1 MCYSYRAYGGSLSL
15 FTIVTYGMYSY
26 LVVSVYETGFCFVSS
41 VGCLCHNGGVFRH
54 LVPDTGVNITRNSI
68 DNMVAASPLA
78 FFPHIPI
85 SFNHQYRSGAS
96 TSEWTP

>member
-26 LVVSVYETGFCFVSS
+26 LVVSVNETGFCFVSF
-41 VGCLCHNGGVFRH
+41 VGCLCHNGGVFRY
-54 LVPDTGVNITRNSI
+54 LLPDTGVNITRNSI
-68 DNMVAASPLA
+68 DNMARAKNCLPFSLTDPYRL
-78 FFPHIPI
+78 II
-85 SFNHQYRSGAS
+85 SSGAS